1 MWKCA
6 GQRVRVFCTLNSC
19 QSQCAHTFTRQ
30 YTCNGTIKLNYP
42 SSPKSIFWHWDF
54 SYSDH
59 SAYTQ
64 VYDGEKENVVIY
76 LSRSLL
82 LYMYVNFV
90 RTYISLPSNAQWDRY
105 IYYDTFSIYTSG
117 SGELTTHTHTRK
129 HRQTS
134 SHSPLHALLKIIMIY
149 SMQEIVRTK
158 REQKNPLDFLHSIST
173 FPHTKHFRHEV
184 MHRWRWMPSIHHTEL
199 YDEWKKCVHNFPWT
213 HFFHLNIKLCGCGL
227 CTFA

>member
-117 SGELTTHTHTRK
+117 SGELTTHTHT
-129 HRQTS
+129 QTPTDFFTFS
-134 SHSPLHALLKIIMIY
+134 AACATENSNDLLHAGNCTDQTGTKKPIGFSPFDKHFSAYETFSPWSNAQVALNAIHP
-149 SMQEIVRTK
+149 SHGIVRRMEK
-158 REQKNPLDFLHSIST
+158 MCP
-173 FPHTKHFRHEV
+173 
-184 MHRWRWMPSIHHTEL
+184 
-199 YDEWKKCVHNFPWT
+199 
-213 HFFHLNIKLCGCGL
+213 
-227 CTFA
+227 